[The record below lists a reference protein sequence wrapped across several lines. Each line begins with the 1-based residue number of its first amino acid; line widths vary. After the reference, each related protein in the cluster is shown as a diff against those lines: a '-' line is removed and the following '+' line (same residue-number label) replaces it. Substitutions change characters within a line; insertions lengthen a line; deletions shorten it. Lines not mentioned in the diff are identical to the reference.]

1 MELAMSTTLTVGSP
15 SRHPE
20 NGRNQCARTPP
31 FEGGVYTLGTLE
43 YFSIMRATMTPDR
56 VRDSVEGACRALT
69 TSDELLAEVSDI
81 VHRAIPHEGAV
92 WFGVDPLTLLG
103 TAPSRVERL
112 DSGLCDTFWHLEFHE
127 QDVCLFADLAHGDG
141 AGAMRHSL
149 DNMVGRSPRYRD
161 FLQPQGYQDEL
172 RGVFRSGESTW
183 GMVGLYRESASQPFS
198 ADDVSVLKAV
208 SRPIG
213 DALRTYVRQS
223 APWLGPPAAPGL
235 LIVNPAGHI
244 IASNNEAMSWL
255 RELWPCVESTEA
267 ELDPSDLFSLRNE
280 ELQVPTALYALI
292 SRSRAFAAGRERVP
306 ARLRLRD
313 ARDRWLVMHASTL
326 AKAEADATEDV
337 AIVIEAAKSAEIA
350 PIIIEAYSLTRR
362 ERDVVAAIAQGGS
375 TTEMASKLFLSPHT
389 VRDHIKTVFE
399 KVGVSSRGELVAKLF
414 GEHYADP
421 LHASMVHVD

>member
-1 MELAMSTTLTVGSP
+1 MSI
-15 SRHPE
+15 
-20 NGRNQCARTPP
+20 A
-31 FEGGVYTLGTLE
+31 
-43 YFSIMRATMTPDR
+43 MTPDR
-56 VRDSVEGACRALT
+56 VLNSVEGVCRDAT
-69 TSDELLAEVSDI
+69 TSDELLSGIADTI
-81 VHRAIPHEGAV
+81 HRAIPHDGAV

-112 DSGLCDTFWHLEFHE
+112 DPGLCDTFWHLEFHE
-127 QDVCLFADLAHGDG
+127 QDVCLFADLAHGEG

-149 DNMVGRSPRYRD
+149 DNRMGRSPRYRD

-183 GMVGLYRESASQPFS
+183 GMVGLYRESAHQPFS
-198 ADDVSVLKAV
+198 AEDVSILKSV

-213 DALRTYVRQS
+213 AALCTYVRQS
-223 APWLGPPAAPGL
+223 APWLTQPSAPGL

-244 IASNNEAMSWL
+244 IASNNEAMNWL
-255 RELWPCVESTEA
+255 RELWPCVEDSKA
-267 ELDPSDLFSLRNE
+267 ELDPNDLFSLRNE
-280 ELQVPTALYALI
+280 KLQVPTALYALI
-292 SRSRAFAAGRERVP
+292 SRSRAFASGRESAP

-313 ARDRWLVMHASTL
+313 ARDRWLVLHASTL
-326 AKAEADATEDV
+326 AKSEADAADDV

-375 TTEMASKLFLSPHT
+375 TTEIAAKLFLSPHT